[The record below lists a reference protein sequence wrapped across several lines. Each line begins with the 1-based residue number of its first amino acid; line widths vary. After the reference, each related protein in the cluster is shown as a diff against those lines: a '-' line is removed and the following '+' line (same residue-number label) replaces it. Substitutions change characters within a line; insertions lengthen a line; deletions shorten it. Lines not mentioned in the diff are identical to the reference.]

1 MIVGKTLLL
10 VLVLWWT
17 LGVLAQQSNANVA
30 ISKILVGGAE
40 VTEAIANESKR
51 MLQAATN
58 VPTAAP
64 TTKNPTRSP
73 SRKPTNRPTLRKSI
87 YGDYMP
93 DELLE
98 YSDQQDTVIVLI
110 IAIFVLMAFEVAAPE
125 VIMLTALM
133 IVVYCEIL
141 TLSEG
146 LAGFSNTA
154 LITIGALYLVVGAVE
169 KSHVIDWCARNAF
182 GTTGSNFQG
191 QFRLYLASF
200 CLSIFLNNTPIV
212 AILMPVVKD
221 WARMR
226 GMAASQLLMPF
237 EFAVIAG
244 SFGSMI
250 GTSTNLTLQGLMLLD
265 RGYEFSF
272 FAPAPIGWA
281 CFGALLVYM
290 LATSKYLLPNN
301 KNGLIREARDKADN
315 LIAEVLVSQ
324 NSSAVGK
331 TVSQLMLSLG
341 MSPTLVIKIRRHVS
355 SYKDEDHIDSESYV
369 AKHDN
374 LYWQNAQSFWT
385 NSVKPRLPAFVQAH
399 IYQPASNNESAP
411 AVETEAE
418 SHIKQTVQDFE
429 VRNSNDLEMRD
440 VKETDTREPAEYSDI
455 IAPNEDEVIVA
466 GDVVFISS
474 ARSLVA
480 KLMKSIA
487 GESRGLRILKSD
499 VMSLP
504 GFGSELAECVISD
517 SNPFRGKKLS
527 EIKPLFAKKY
537 NVGIIT
543 VRGKDW
549 GRGTDEPDATTPA
562 TNNESASDANEE
574 PKATCNANSP
584 DYAIGDIEL
593 TTVESQLL
601 KDHDPEDNNIA
612 AGDISDRKSTS
623 TSPVSSIAEVSD
635 HLLAYGDVV
644 LVVTNQK
651 NVDALQKDSDFFVVS
666 TVGSLPHPLTLYG
679 LIPLFIFLLM
689 IALAAANMLDICA
702 GALLTAA
709 FFLIGGWIQSKDIP
723 KMVDVRLLLLLGS
736 SISFATSMTKSRLAH
751 VIAQKITENNPT
763 PFNAMVMVYVITLF
777 ITSLVSNNAA
787 AALMY
792 PIAVKIADTLQVS
805 FKPFAFC
812 VMIAASATFAIPIG
826 YQCHIMVWAPG
837 GYKFRDFV
845 VFGAIPNAIYLVIAC
860 YMIPHQFPF

>member
-1 MIVGKTLLL
+1 MLGRPLLL
-10 VLVLWWT
+10 FLVLFLT
-17 LGVLAQQSNANVA
+17 LVIVSGQATATTAFGNAN
-30 ISKILVGGAE
+30 IIE
-40 VTEAIANESKR
+40 VEASQVIVNESK
-51 MLQAATN
+51 LLPQVITDA
-58 VPTAAP
+58 PTAAP
-64 TTKNPTRSP
+64 TTGIPTRSP
-73 SRKPTNRPTLRKSI
+73 TRKPTSRPTMRKSI
-87 YGDYMP
+87 YGDYTP
-93 DELLE
+93 DKLLE
-98 YSDQQDTVIVLI
+98 YSDQQNTVIVLI
-110 IAIFVLMAFEVAAPE
+110 IAIFVLMAFEFAAPE

-141 TLSEG
+141 TLTEG

-250 GTSTNLTLQGLMLLD
+250 GTSTNLTVQGLMLLD
-265 RGYEFSF
+265 RGYEFTF
-272 FAPAPIGWA
+272 FSPAPIGWA
-281 CFGALLVYM
+281 CFGTLLVYM

-301 KNGLIREARDKADN
+301 KNGLIREARDKAGD
-315 LIAEVLVSQ
+315 LIAEVLISQ
-324 NSSAVGK
+324 DSPAVGK
-331 TVSQLMLSLG
+331 TVGQLMLSLG

-355 SYKDEDHIDSESYV
+355 GYKDEDHIDSEAHV

-374 LYWQNAQSFWT
+374 IYWQNAQSFWT
-385 NSVKPRLPAFVQAH
+385 NSVKPHLPAFVQAH
-399 IYQPASNNESAP
+399 MYQTTSNNEAAS
-411 AVETEAE
+411 VSETEAE
-418 SHIKQTVQDFE
+418 SRIKQSVQDFE
-429 VRNSNDLEMRD
+429 ERNSNDLEIRGVEEAD
-440 VKETDTREPAEYSDI
+440 NHEPAEYSDI
-455 IAPNEDEVIVA
+455 IAPNEDEIIFA

-474 ARSLVA
+474 ARALVA

-487 GESRGLRILKSD
+487 GESKGLRILKSD

-504 GFGSELAECVISD
+504 GFGTELAECVISD

-537 NVGIIT
+537 DVGIIT

-549 GRGTDEPDATTPA
+549 GRGTDEPDAATPA
-562 TNNESASDANEE
+562 TNNESASNDNEE
-574 PKATCNANSP
+574 SKVNSNANSH
-584 DYAIGDIEL
+584 DDAIGDFEF
-593 TTVESQLL
+593 TTVESHLVGEHNSENSNVA
-601 KDHDPEDNNIA
+601 DGHT
-612 AGDISDRKSTS
+612 SDKNSMST
-623 TSPVSSIAEVSD
+623 PPLSSVADVSD
-635 HLLAYGDVV
+635 HVLAYGDVV

-651 NVDALQKDSDFFVVS
+651 NIDILQKDSDFFVVS
-666 TVGSLPHPLTLYG
+666 TVGSLPRPLTLYG
-679 LIPLFIFLLM
+679 LIPLFLFLLM

-709 FFLIGGWIQSKDIP
+709 FFLIGGWIQAKDIP
-723 KMVDVRLLLLLGS
+723 KMVDVRLLLLLGA

-860 YMIPHQFPF
+860 YMIPHQYPF